1 MNFRTL
7 CWLKR
12 YWWKIRSIEKWKRRR
27 HPIHT
32 ILQPPVHRD
41 LRALQPTELSNA
53 HKRFIHHLDSEAI
66 QAAVTELLKNRPD
79 TLPSASK
86 LFNNQQIIQQYW
98 KTIDDRFL
106 PSINCFNFLYYVVF
120 PRSRTSK
127 WNDLR
132 SSDSSWQLYKKAPLR
147 LEASFLWNQPLT
159 IWNSRKF
166 ARKLLHVW
174 WMALLL
180 NRTLREQ

>member
-1 MNFRTL
+1 MNVSGS
-7 CWLKR
+7 WLLDSYYLWYMDKNLNIHSFMNSGSNIVLVER

-66 QAAVTELLKNRPD
+66 QAAVAELLKNRPD

-120 PRSRTSK
+120 PIVFKESH
-127 WNDLR
+127 
-132 SSDSSWQLYKKAPLR
+132 
-147 LEASFLWNQPLT
+147 FLHWY
-159 IWNSRKF
+159 
-166 ARKLLHVW
+166 
-174 WMALLL
+174 
-180 NRTLREQ
+180 EE

>member
-1 MNFRTL
+1 MNVSGSWLLDSYYLWYMDKNLNIHSFMNFRTL

-66 QAAVTELLKNRPD
+66 QAAVAELLKNRPD

-120 PRSRTSK
+120 PIVFKESH
-127 WNDLR
+127 
-132 SSDSSWQLYKKAPLR
+132 
-147 LEASFLWNQPLT
+147 FLHWY
-159 IWNSRKF
+159 
-166 ARKLLHVW
+166 
-174 WMALLL
+174 
-180 NRTLREQ
+180 EE